1 MTEPLPKPHAPAPA
15 EHGNNLQALREAL
28 FETLRQVKAGTLDLD
43 RARAVNE
50 LGKTLVDSAKVEVE
64 YLKTAGSGES
74 KFLEG
79 QGQGERE
86 ALPNGISSI
95 TRHRLRG

>member
-1 MTEPLPKPHAPAPA
+1 MTDHPDSAPPA
-15 EHGNNLQALREAL
+15 GGQTNNLQALREAL
-28 FETLRQVKAGTLDLD
+28 FDTLRGVKAGTVDLD

-74 KFLEG
+74 GFIEG
-79 QGQGERE
+79 GPKEQRE
-86 ALPNGISSI
+86 ALPNGITSI
-95 TRHRLRG
+95 TRHRLKG

>member
-1 MTEPLPKPHAPAPA
+1 MTDRPDTAPPA
-15 EHGNNLQALREAL
+15 GSQTNNLQALRDAL
-28 FETLRQVKAGTLDLD
+28 FETLRGVKAGTVDLD

-74 KFLEG
+74 TFIESPG
-79 QGQGERE
+79 QQDQA
-86 ALPNGISSI
+86 ALPNGIASI
-95 TRHRLRG
+95 TRHRLKG

>member
-1 MTEPLPKPHAPAPA
+1 MTDHPDTAATA
-15 EHGNNLQALREAL
+15 GGQTNNLQALRDAL
-28 FETLRQVKAGTLDLD
+28 FETLRGVKAGTVDLD

-74 KFLEG
+74 TFIESAAH
-79 QGQGERE
+79 QGQP
-86 ALPNGISSI
+86 ALPNGITSI
-95 TRHRLRG
+95 TRHRLKG